1 MLALEVKHITKTY
14 GSHTALSD
22 VSLSMP
28 EGCIYGLLGPN
39 GAGKTSLI
47 RIINQIT
54 APDIGEVIFF
64 GEPLKAE
71 HVHQIGYLPEER
83 GLYRKMKI
91 GDQAMYLAQ
100 LKGMSKSDAKRE
112 LKAWFERFEIGD
124 WWNKKVEELS
134 KGMAQ
139 KVQFISTVL
148 HKPRLL
154 ILDEP
159 FSGFDPIN
167 AAVIRHEILRLRD
180 EGASIILST
189 HNMASVEEICD
200 NITLIHQSQVVIEGE
215 VNEVRNRHAQNEFE
229 VEFQGSLIRFTTSL
243 GPFFQLVTTE
253 SIENQHRAVVKL
265 GEGRKLNDLL
275 KSVIDTVEI
284 QEVKPRVP
292 SMNEIFISAVS
303 NEKAAV

>member
-1 MLALEVKHITKTY
+1 MLALEVKHINKAY
-14 GSHTALSD
+14 GSHKALSD
-22 VSLSMP
+22 VSLAMP

-54 APDIGEVIFF
+54 APDEGEVIFF

-112 LKAWFERFEIGD
+112 LKMWFERLDIGD

-139 KVQFISTVL
+139 KVQFVSTVL

-167 AAVIRHEILRLRD
+167 AAVIRQEILRLRD

-189 HNMASVEEICD
+189 HNMASVEEICN
-200 NITLIHQSQVVIEGE
+200 NITLIHQSHVVIEGE
-215 VNEVRNRHAQNEFE
+215 VNEVRNRYAQNEFE
-229 VEFQGSLIRFTTSL
+229 IEFHGSLIGFTTSL
-243 GPFFQLVTTE
+243 GPFFNLVRTE
-253 SIENQHRAVVKL
+253 GEANHHRAIVKL
-265 GEGRKLNDLL
+265 GEGKKLNDLL
-275 KSVIDTVEI
+275 KSVVDTVEI

-303 NEKAAV
+303 NAKTSV